1 MSLPTPAVAA
11 RYCYEKVRWEEHVRR
26 VVAEEESLQARWRQ
40 QELQRT
46 RAQSRPRSRRAAVLT
61 CVLGQIGGSVR
72 QIFYI
77 HTISTLIKCSAE
89 SKMSN
94 VNLSMQCAVI
104 NVHQDMGH
112 NLHEQLNVEYG
123 GITPSK

>member
-1 MSLPTPAVAA
+1 MTNMSLPTPAVVA

-77 HTISTLIKCSAE
+77 HTISTLVKCSAE
-89 SKMSN
+89 SK
-94 VNLSMQCAVI
+94 I
-104 NVHQDMGH
+104 
-112 NLHEQLNVEYG
+112 Y
-123 GITPSK
+123 

>member
-1 MSLPTPAVAA
+1 MTNMSLPTPAVAA
-11 RYCYEKVRWEEHVRR
+11 RYCYEKGRWEEHVRR

-46 RAQSRPRSRRAAVLT
+46 RAQSRPRSRRAAVLA

-89 SKMSN
+89 SK
-94 VNLSMQCAVI
+94 I
-104 NVHQDMGH
+104 
-112 NLHEQLNVEYG
+112 Y
-123 GITPSK
+123 